1 MSIRRNALANLLGA
15 VLPAM
20 AMIFT
25 LPVIVYHLGT
35 EEYGLLTLVM
45 AITGYF
51 ALVDI
56 NVTAGS
62 VKYIAE
68 YHARGDFRRM
78 NEVITFGALFY
89 ITLGVLGCIA
99 ILFATPTL
107 VEAFMKLP
115 PAKVPFAQEV
125 MHIAAI
131 GFLFS
136 QLQTYAN
143 SVPQSIQAYGLTA
156 RAEMLFGVFVPV
168 ATAASLLAGGNL
180 LTVVVLRVVAS
191 GLHFGALVFFSR
203 RLFPHFRAALPS
215 RGICRQLF
223 AFSGYSYL
231 SRLAAMTHA
240 HADKLIVGSLLGLT
254 ALAYYNVATQIA
266 GRLSSLNYRLSSV
279 LYPAASA
286 MQTCGEMKKLQG
298 ICFTATSYLTFLNGA
313 GTVLLCL
320 FGQEIL
326 FYWMGADFA
335 REAYL
340 VMVFVAIAFFFDSL
354 TMLPSLINDAF
365 GLPRNTGTFAILRTF
380 ISVILT
386 YVAAQHYGI
395 EMVAFAQTLAAL
407 LAGGGFLAFVHG
419 RSIPWRLAEIA
430 RVGWGRPIFVLIAIA
445 LITMVFRS
453 GDVLTLWQAAL
464 GVGICSIAMTTAGI
478 LLILKPAH
486 REEAWQKLRLLLA
499 RQAS

>member
-1 MSIRRNALANLLGA
+1 MGA

-20 AMIFT
+20 AMLVT
-25 LPVIVYHLGT
+25 LPVIVHQLGT
-35 EEYGLLTLVM
+35 EQYGLLTLVM

-68 YHARGDFRRM
+68 YHAQRDFRRM

-89 ITLGVLGCIA
+89 VTLGALGFIG
-99 ILFATPTL
+99 ILFATPSL
-107 VEAFMKLP
+107 VDWFMKLP
-115 PAKVPFAQEV
+115 PAEVPFAMEV
-125 MHIAAI
+125 MHVAAF
-131 GFLFS
+131 GFFFS

-143 SVPQSIQAYGLTA
+143 SIPQSVQAYGLTA
-156 RAEMLFGVFVPV
+156 RAEMLFGVLVPV
-168 ATAASLLAGGNL
+168 ATAGLLLGGGDLLA
-180 LTVVVLRVVAS
+180 VVVLRVVAS
-191 GLHFGALVFFSR
+191 GVHFGVLVFFSR
-203 RLFPHFRAALPS
+203 RLLPEFRVTLPS
-215 RGICRQLF
+215 RGICRLLL

-231 SRLAAMTHA
+231 SRLAAVTHA

-266 GRLSSLNYRLSSV
+266 SRLSSLNYRLSSV

-286 MQTCGEMKKLQG
+286 MQTCGEMKKLQR

-320 FGQEIL
+320 FGREIL

-335 REAYL
+335 REAYW

-365 GLPRNTGTFAILRTF
+365 GLPRNTGAFAVLRT
-380 ISVILT
+380 IIAVILT
-386 YVAAQHYGI
+386 YVFARHYGI
-395 EMVAFAQTLAAL
+395 EMVALAQTLAAL

-430 RVGWGRPIFVLIAIA
+430 GDGWLRPISVLITVA
-445 LITMVFRS
+445 LITMVLRPEV
-453 GDVLTLWQAAL
+453 VLTLREAAL
-464 GVGICSIAMTTAGI
+464 GVGICTLAMAAVGI
-478 LLILKPAH
+478 LIILEPTH
-486 REEAWQKLRLLLA
+486 REEAWEKLRLILN
-499 RQAS
+499 RQAN